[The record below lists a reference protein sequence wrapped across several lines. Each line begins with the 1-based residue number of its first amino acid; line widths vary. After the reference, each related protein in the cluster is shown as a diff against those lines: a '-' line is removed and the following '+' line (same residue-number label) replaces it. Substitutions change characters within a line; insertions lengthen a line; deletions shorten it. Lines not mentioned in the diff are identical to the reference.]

1 MQPLNCT
8 MKSKLVITNDGSHS
22 IFNPEVNETYHSKH
36 GAIVE
41 AEYIFIRHG
50 FSALNKKNLT
60 ILEIGFGTGLN
71 ALLTL
76 QKATQKKVTVNYH
89 TMELYPV
96 NKDKYKKLN
105 FTDLIGMEKDDLLDL
120 HQSEWEKECQIT
132 DYFKLTKSKTSLEN
146 YTSKTKFDII
156 YFDAFSPEKQPE
168 LWTDIIFKK
177 MHEYLKED
185 GFLVTYCAKGV
196 VKRTMKA
203 VGFEIVVL
211 DGPPGKRQMTRA
223 NKSTSQK

>member
-1 MQPLNCT
+1 MIN
-8 MKSKLVITNDGSHS
+8 KLVITNDGSHS

-71 ALLTL
+71 ALLTS
-76 QKATQKKVTVNYH
+76 QKATQKKVTINYH

-96 NKDKYKKLN
+96 NKDKYTKLN

-223 NKSTSQK
+223 NKTTSQK

>member
-1 MQPLNCT
+1 MSN
-8 MKSKLVITNDGSHS
+8 KLVITNDGSHS
-22 IFNPEVNETYHSKH
+22 IFNPEINETYHSKH

-41 AEYIFIRHG
+41 AEHVFIRNG
-50 FSALNKKNLT
+50 FSAVNKQNIN

-71 ALLTL
+71 ALLSS
-76 QKATQKKVTVNYH
+76 QKAVQKKVNVNYH

-96 NKDKYKKLN
+96 NKESYTKLN
-105 FTDLIGMEKDDLLDL
+105 FTDLIGLEQKELLIL
-120 HQSEWEKECQIT
+120 HTSAWEKECKIN
-132 DYFKLTKSKTSLEN
+132 DYFTLTKSKSSLEK
-146 YTSKTKFDII
+146 YTTNTKFDII

-168 LWTDIIFKK
+168 LWNESIFKK
-177 MHEYLKED
+177 MYSYLKED

-203 VGFEIVVL
+203 VGFEIIVL

-223 NKSTSQK
+223 NKF

>member
-1 MQPLNCT
+1 MTN
-8 MKSKLVITNDGSHS
+8 KLVITNDGSHS

-41 AEYIFIRHG
+41 AEYVFIKNG
-50 FSALNKKNLT
+50 LLAENKKQFN
-60 ILEIGFGTGLN
+60 ILEVGFGTGLN
-71 ALLTL
+71 ALLTA
-76 QKATQKKVTVNYH
+76 QKAQQKKIAVNYH
-89 TMELYPV
+89 GIELHPV
-96 NKDKYKKLN
+96 PKESYSQLN
-105 FTDLIGMEKDDLLDL
+105 FTELIGEEKSKLLQL
-120 HQSEWEKECQIT
+120 HECKWEKEYTINNF
-132 DYFKLTKSKTSLEN
+132 FKLTKNEIDLEN
-146 YTSKTKFDII
+146 YTSKTKFDVI

-177 MHEYLKED
+177 MHDYLKED
-185 GFLVTYCAKGV
+185 GFLVTYCAKGI

-211 DGPPGKRQMTRA
+211 DGPPGKRQMTRG

>member
-1 MQPLNCT
+1 MTN
-8 MKSKLVITNDGSHS
+8 KLVITNDGSHS

-41 AEYIFIRHG
+41 AEYIFIKHG
-50 FSALNKKNLT
+50 FSAVNKKTLT

-71 ALLTL
+71 ALLTS

-132 DYFKLTKSKTSLEN
+132 DYFKLTKSKSSLEN

-211 DGPPGKRQMTRA
+211 DGPTGKRQMTRA

>member
-1 MQPLNCT
+1 VSN
-8 MKSKLVITNDGSHS
+8 KLVITNDGSHS
-22 IFNPEVNETYHSKH
+22 IFNPEINETYHSKH

-41 AEYIFIRHG
+41 AEHVFIRNG
-50 FSALNKKNLT
+50 FSAVNKQNIN

-71 ALLTL
+71 ALLSS
-76 QKATQKKVTVNYH
+76 QKAVQKKVNVNYH

-96 NKDKYKKLN
+96 NKESYTKLN
-105 FTDLIGMEKDDLLDL
+105 FTDLIGLEQKELLIL
-120 HQSEWEKECQIT
+120 HTSAWEKECKIN
-132 DYFKLTKSKTSLEN
+132 DYFTLTKSKSSLEK
-146 YTSKTKFDII
+146 YTTNTKFDII

-168 LWTDIIFKK
+168 LWNESIFKK
-177 MHEYLKED
+177 MYSYLKED

-203 VGFEIVVL
+203 VGFEIIVL

-223 NKSTSQK
+223 NKF